1 MSVQFWKRRTTLNV
15 MPTREG
21 AEPDRPDPDALLRQ
35 VQAEARTAQRG
46 QLKIFLG
53 YASGVGKSF
62 RLFDEGRRRHA
73 RGEDV
78 VIGARQSEVPDEVA
92 EVIRGIEAIPT
103 RIVAGIPVIDVE
115 AVLRRHPA
123 VCLIDGL
130 AYDNPPGSRHRQRY
144 EDVQEIVEHGISVL
158 TSINLE
164 YVDEQQEFVRAVTG
178 AAPTDTVPQ
187 SFIASADEVVV
198 VDAPPETVLEE
209 RDGEGLTLHARLAQ
223 QLSQLR
229 ERALLLTADVVD
241 RQLEAYLELHG
252 IESSWGTQERIL
264 VCMTPRADAT
274 AMLASGRRNADR
286 FHGELFAI
294 YVNQP
299 NLAPQDRIANERNVK
314 VARAERARV
323 DVLDGKDPVAT
334 ILEYA
339 REHGITQL
347 FVGHNLRR
355 DWRARLRGSP
365 LDRLIEGA
373 EGLDVRV
380 FPHRT

>member
-1 MSVQFWKRRTTLNV
+1 

-21 AEPDRPDPDALLRQ
+21 GEPDRPDPDTLLRK
-35 VQAEARTAQRG
+35 VQAEARAAQRG

-78 VIGARQSEVPDEVA
+78 VIGALQPDVA
-92 EVIRGIEAIPT
+92 DDVTEVIRGIDVIPT
-103 RIVAGIPVIDVE
+103 TIVGGIPVIDVA
-115 AVLRRHPA
+115 AVLRRHPS

-130 AYDNPPGSRHRQRY
+130 AYDNPPGSRHRKRY

-178 AAPTDTVPQ
+178 AAPAETVPQ
-187 SFIASADEVVV
+187 SFVGSADEVVV

-209 RDGEGLTLHARLAQ
+209 LDGEGLTLHARLAQ

-286 FHGELFAI
+286 FRGELFAI

-299 NLAPQDRIANERNVK
+299 NLTPHDRIANERNIR
-314 VARAERARV
+314 VARAERAHV
-323 DVLDGKDPVAT
+323 DVLDGKEPVAT

-339 REHGITQL
+339 RARGITQL

-365 LDRLIEGA
+365 LDRLIENA
-373 EGLDVRV
+373 EGIDVRV
-380 FPHRT
+380 FPHRS

>member
-1 MSVQFWKRRTTLNV
+1 MGRAWDYPQGVSPHERD
-15 MPTREG
+15 E
-21 AEPDRPDPDALLRQ
+21 ADRPDAELLLRQ
-35 VQAEARTAQRG
+35 LQAEARAARRG

-62 RLFDEGRRRHA
+62 KLFDEGRRRYQ

-78 VIGARQSEVPDEVA
+78 VVAATQPEIEADIA
-92 EVIRGIEAIPT
+92 EVMEKLAVIPT
-103 RIVAGIPVIDVE
+103 RIEGGIPVIDVP

-123 VCLIDGL
+123 VCLVDGL
-130 AYDNPPGSRHRQRY
+130 AYDNPPGSRHHRRY
-144 EDVQEIVEHGISVL
+144 EDVQEILEHGISVL

-164 YVDEQQEFVRAVTG
+164 YIDEQQAFVRNVAGAV
-178 AAPTDTVPQ
+178 PTDTVPQ
-187 SFIASADEVVV
+187 SFVVSADDVVV
-198 VDAPPETVLEE
+198 VDAPAETVLSE
-209 RDGEGLTLHARLAQ
+209 RDHDGLILQAPLAQ
-223 QLSQLR
+223 QLSELR

-286 FHGELFAI
+286 FRGELFAI

-299 NLAPQDRIANERNVK
+299 NLSPQDRIANERNIK

-323 DVLDGKDPVAT
+323 DTLDGKDAVAM

-373 EGLDVRV
+373 EGMDVRV
-380 FPHRT
+380 FPHRS

>member
-1 MSVQFWKRRTTLNV
+1 
-15 MPTREG
+15 MPNREG
-21 AEPDRPDPDALLRQ
+21 SAPDRPDPDALLRQ
-35 VQAEARTAQRG
+35 VQAEARAAQRG

-62 RLFDEGRRRHA
+62 KLFDEGRRRHA

-78 VIGARQSEVPDEVA
+78 VIGALQPDVPDDVTEI
-92 EVIRGIEAIPT
+92 IRGIDVIPT
-103 RIVAGIPVIDVE
+103 QVVGGTPVIDVA

-130 AYDNPPGSRHRQRY
+130 AYDNPPGSRHRKRH

-164 YVDEQQEFVRAVTG
+164 YVDEQQAFVRAVTG
-178 AAPTDTVPQ
+178 AAPTETVPQ
-187 SFIASADEVVV
+187 SFLGSADEVVV

-252 IESSWGTQERIL
+252 IEASWGTQERIL

-286 FHGELFAI
+286 FRGELFAI

-299 NLAPQDRIANERNVK
+299 NLTPQDRIANERNLR
-314 VARAERARV
+314 VARAERAHV
-323 DVLDGKDPVAT
+323 EVLDGKEPIAT

-339 REHGITQL
+339 RARGITQL

-365 LDRLIEGA
+365 LDRLIEQA
-373 EGLDVRV
+373 EGIDVRV
-380 FPHRT
+380 FPHRS

>member
-1 MSVQFWKRRTTLNV
+1 
-15 MPTREG
+15 MPIREG
-21 AEPDRPDPDALLRQ
+21 FEPDRPDPDALLRQ
-35 VQAEARTAQRG
+35 VQAEARAAGRG

-62 RLFDEGRRRHA
+62 KLFDEGRRRHA

-78 VIGARQSEVPDEVA
+78 VIAALQSVIPDDVA
-92 EVIRGIEAIPT
+92 EVIGGIEVIPAH
-103 RIVAGIPVIDVE
+103 IVDGVRVVDVA

-130 AYDNPPGSRHRQRY
+130 AYDNPPGSRHPKRH
-144 EDVQEIVEHGISVL
+144 EDVQEIVDRGISVL

-164 YVDEQQEFVRAVTG
+164 YIDEQQEFVRAVTG
-178 AAPTDTVPQ
+178 EVPTETVPQ

-198 VDAPPETVLEE
+198 VDAPPDTVLEE

-223 QLSQLR
+223 QLSLLR

-241 RQLEAYLELHG
+241 GQLEAYLALHG

-264 VCMTPRADAT
+264 ICMTPRADAT

-286 FHGELFAI
+286 FHGELFAV

-299 NLAPQDRIANERNVK
+299 GLTPQDRIANERNIR
-314 VARAERARV
+314 VARAERAHV

-334 ILEYA
+334 ILKYA

-365 LDRLIEGA
+365 LDRLIDGA
-373 EGLDVRV
+373 EGMDVRV

>member
-1 MSVQFWKRRTTLNV
+1 
-15 MPTREG
+15 MPPRERHE
-21 AEPDRPDPDALLRQ
+21 AERPDPEALLRQ
-35 VQAEARTAQRG
+35 VQAEARAAERG

-62 RLFDEGRRRHA
+62 KLSDEGRRRRA

-78 VIGARQSEVPDEVA
+78 VIAGIQPEVSAEVA
-92 EVIRGIEAIPT
+92 DVIRGIDVVPMRLVDDVPI
-103 RIVAGIPVIDVE
+103 IDVP
-115 AVLRRHPA
+115 AVIRRHPA

-130 AYDNPPGSRHRQRY
+130 AYDNPPGSRHRKRY
-144 EDVQEIVEHGISVL
+144 EDVQEILEHGISVL

-164 YVDEQQEFVRAVTG
+164 YIEEQQEFVRSVTG
-178 AAPTDTVPQ
+178 AVPTETVPQ
-187 SFIASADEVVV
+187 TFVALADEVVV
-198 VDAPPETVLEE
+198 VDAPPETALSE
-209 RDGEGLTLHARLAQ
+209 RNHDGLILRARLAQ

-241 RQLEAYLELHG
+241 RQLENYIELHG
-252 IESSWGTQERIL
+252 IESSWGTRERIL

-274 AMLASGRRNADR
+274 VMLASGRRNADR

-299 NLAPQDRIANERNVK
+299 NLTPQDVIANERNIK
-314 VARAERARV
+314 VACAERAHV

-355 DWRARLRGSP
+355 DWRARLSGSP
-365 LDRLIEGA
+365 LDRLIAGA
-373 EGLDVRV
+373 EGIDVRV

>member
-1 MSVQFWKRRTTLNV
+1 
-15 MPTREG
+15 MPTRESSV
-21 AEPDRPDPDALLRQ
+21 PDRPNPDVLLRQ
-35 VQAEARTAQRG
+35 VQAEARAAQRG

-62 RLFDEGRRRHA
+62 KLFDEGRRRHA

-78 VIGARQSEVPDEVA
+78 VIGALQPEISDDVV
-92 EVIRGIEAIPT
+92 EVIRGIEVIPT
-103 RIVAGIPVIDVE
+103 HIVDGIPIIDV
-115 AVLRRHPA
+115 ASVLRRRPA

-130 AYDNPPGSRHRQRY
+130 AYDNPPASRHRKRY

-164 YVDEQQEFVRAVTG
+164 YVDEQQEFVRTVTG
-178 AAPTDTVPQ
+178 AVPTDTVPQ
-187 SFIASADEVVV
+187 SFIGSADEVVV
-198 VDAPPETVLEE
+198 VDAPPQTVLEE
-209 RDGEGLTLHARLAQ
+209 WDGEGLTLHARLAL

-241 RQLEAYLELHG
+241 RQLESYLKLHG

-294 YVNQP
+294 YVNQA
-299 NLAPQDRIANERNVK
+299 NLTPQDRIANERNIK
-314 VARAERARV
+314 IAHAERAHI

-334 ILEYA
+334 ILDYA
-339 REHGITQL
+339 RGRGITQL

-355 DWRARLRGSP
+355 DWTARLTGSP

-373 EGLDVRV
+373 EGMDVRV

>member
-1 MSVQFWKRRTTLNV
+1 
-15 MPTREG
+15 
-21 AEPDRPDPDALLRQ
+21 
-35 VQAEARTAQRG
+35 
-46 QLKIFLG
+46 
-53 YASGVGKSF
+53 
-62 RLFDEGRRRHA
+62 
-73 RGEDV
+73 
-78 VIGARQSEVPDEVA
+78 
-92 EVIRGIEAIPT
+92 
-103 RIVAGIPVIDVE
+103 
-115 AVLRRHPA
+115 
-123 VCLIDGL
+123 
-130 AYDNPPGSRHRQRY
+130 
-144 EDVQEIVEHGISVL
+144 
-158 TSINLE
+158 
-164 YVDEQQEFVRAVTG
+164 
-178 AAPTDTVPQ
+178 
-187 SFIASADEVVV
+187 
-198 VDAPPETVLEE
+198 
-209 RDGEGLTLHARLAQ
+209 LAQ

-252 IESSWGTQERIL
+252 IEASWGTQERIL

-299 NLAPQDRIANERNVK
+299 NLSPQDRIANERNIK
-314 VARAERARV
+314 VARAERARI

-339 REHGITQL
+339 RGHGITQL

-373 EGLDVRV
+373 EGMDVRV
-380 FPHRT
+380 FPHRA

>member
-1 MSVQFWKRRTTLNV
+1 
-15 MPTREG
+15 MPSREG
-21 AEPDRPDPDALLRQ
+21 CEPTRPDPDTLLRR
-35 VQAEARTAQRG
+35 VQAEVRAAQRG

-62 RLFDEGRRRHA
+62 TLFDEGRRRHA

-78 VIGARQSEVPDEVA
+78 VIGALHPDVPDDVA
-92 EVIRGIEAIPT
+92 VAIRGIEVIPT
-103 RIVAGIPVIDVE
+103 AIVDGVPVMDVA

-130 AYDNPPGSRHRQRY
+130 AYDNPPGSRHRQRC
-144 EDVQEIVEHGISVL
+144 EDVQEILEHGISVL

-164 YVDEQQEFVRAVTG
+164 YIEEQREFVESVTG
-178 AAPTDTVPQ
+178 AVPTDTVPQ
-187 SFIASADEVVV
+187 GFIVSADEVVV
-198 VDAPPETVLEE
+198 VDAPPDTVLSE
-209 RDGEGLTLHARLAQ
+209 RDHDGLILRARLAQ
-223 QLSQLR
+223 QLSELR
-229 ERALLLTADVVD
+229 ERALLLTADVVE

-252 IESSWGTQERIL
+252 IESSWGTLERIL

-286 FHGELFAI
+286 FHGELLAI
-294 YVNQP
+294 YVHQP
-299 NLAPQDRIANERNVK
+299 NLTPQDRIANERNIK

-323 DVLDGKDPVAT
+323 DVVEGKDPVAT
-334 ILEYA
+334 ILAYA

-373 EGLDVRV
+373 EGIDVRV
-380 FPHRT
+380 FPHRA

>member
-1 MSVQFWKRRTTLNV
+1 
-15 MPTREG
+15 MPGRD
-21 AEPDRPDPDALLRQ
+21 ASEPDRPDPDALLRQ
-35 VQAEARTAQRG
+35 VQAEARAAERG

-62 RLFDEGRRRHA
+62 TLFDEGRRRHA
-73 RGEDV
+73 RGQDV
-78 VIGARQSEVPDEVA
+78 VIGALQSDVPAEIA
-92 EVIRGIEAIPT
+92 EVIRGLEVIPT
-103 RIVAGIPVIDVE
+103 HLIDGIPVMDVA

-130 AYDNPPGSRHRQRY
+130 AYDNPPGSRHRKRY

-164 YVDEQQEFVRAVTG
+164 YVDEQQDFVRSVTG
-178 AAPTDTVPQ
+178 AAPADTVPQ
-187 SFIASADEVVV
+187 SFVASADEVVV

-209 RDGEGLTLHARLAQ
+209 RDGQGLTLHARLAQ

-252 IESSWGTQERIL
+252 IETSWGTQERIL

-286 FHGELFAI
+286 FRGELFAL

-299 NLAPQDRIANERNVK
+299 NLAPQDRIANERNLK
-314 VARAERARV
+314 VARAERARI

-339 REHGITQL
+339 REQRITQL

-355 DWRARLRGSP
+355 DWRARFRGSP

-373 EGLDVRV
+373 DGMDVRV

>member
-1 MSVQFWKRRTTLNV
+1 
-15 MPTREG
+15 
-21 AEPDRPDPDALLRQ
+21 
-35 VQAEARTAQRG
+35 
-46 QLKIFLG
+46 LKIFLG

-62 RLFDEGRRRHA
+62 KLFDEGRRRHA

-78 VIGARQSEVPDEVA
+78 VIGALQPDVPDDVT
-92 EVIRGIEAIPT
+92 EVIHGIDVIPT
-103 RIVAGIPVIDVE
+103 QVVGGVPVIDVA
-115 AVLRRHPA
+115 AVLRRRPA

-130 AYDNPPGSRHRQRY
+130 AYDNPPGSRHRRRY

-164 YVDEQQEFVRAVTG
+164 YIDEQQEFVRAVTG
-178 AAPTDTVPQ
+178 AAPTETVPQ
-187 SFIASADEVVV
+187 SFVGSADEVVV

-209 RDGEGLTLHARLAQ
+209 RDGEGVTLHARLAQ

-252 IESSWGTQERIL
+252 IEASWGTQERIL

-286 FHGELFAI
+286 FRGELFAI

-299 NLAPQDRIANERNVK
+299 NLTPQDRIANERNIR
-314 VARAERARV
+314 VARAERALV
-323 DVLDGKDPVAT
+323 DVLDGEEPIAT

-339 REHGITQL
+339 RARGITQL

-365 LDRLIEGA
+365 LDRLIEHA
-373 EGLDVRV
+373 EGIDVRV
-380 FPHRT
+380 FPHRS

>member
-1 MSVQFWKRRTTLNV
+1 MT
-15 MPTREG
+15 
-21 AEPDRPDPDALLRQ
+21 RPDPDALLRQ
-35 VQAEARTAQRG
+35 VQAEARAAQRG
-46 QLKIFLG
+46 ELKIFVG

-62 RLFDEGRRRHA
+62 TLFDEGRRRHK

-78 VIGARQSEVPDEVA
+78 VIAAMQPEVGQDVA
-92 EVIRGIEAIPT
+92 AAAQGIEVIPT
-103 RIVAGIPVIDVE
+103 GNVAGVPVIDLP
-115 AVLRRHPA
+115 AVLRRHPG

-130 AYDNPPGSRHRQRY
+130 AYDNPTGSRHRRRY

-164 YVDEQQEFVRAVTG
+164 YIAEQQEFVRAVTG
-178 AAPTDTVPQ
+178 AAPADTVPQ
-187 SFIASADEVVV
+187 SFVVSADEVVV
-198 VDAPPETVLEE
+198 VDAPPEMVIEE
-209 RDGEGLTLHARLAQ
+209 RNGDGVALHARLAQ

-241 RQLEAYLELHG
+241 RHLEAYLELHG

-299 NLAPQDRIANERNVK
+299 SLSPQDKIANERNIK
-314 VARAERARV
+314 VARAERAQV
-323 DVLDGKDPVAT
+323 DVLDGKNPVAT
-334 ILEYA
+334 ILHYA
-339 REHGITQL
+339 RERGITQL

-355 DWRARLRGSP
+355 GWRSRWQGSP
-365 LDRLIEGA
+365 LDRLIHGA
-373 EGLDVRV
+373 EGIDVRV
-380 FPHRT
+380 FPHR

>member
-1 MSVQFWKRRTTLNV
+1 MASHERDH
-15 MPTREG
+15 
-21 AEPDRPDPDALLRQ
+21 PDRPDAEVLLRK
-35 VQAEARTAQRG
+35 VQAEARAAQRG

-53 YASGVGKSF
+53 YTSGVGKSF
-62 RLFDEGRRRHA
+62 TLFDEGRRRRL

-78 VIGARQSEVPDEVA
+78 VVVAMQPEMGDEVTEIVQGL
-92 EVIRGIEAIPT
+92 EVLPT
-103 RIVAGIPVIDVE
+103 ENRAGVPVIDVP
-115 AVLRRHPA
+115 AVLQRHPA
-123 VCLIDGL
+123 VCLVDGL
-130 AYDNPPGSRHRQRY
+130 AYDNPPGSRHGKRY
-144 EDVQEIVEHGISVL
+144 EDVEEIVERGISVM
-158 TSINLE
+158 TSINLG
-164 YVDEQQEFVRAVTG
+164 YIAEQQEFVRSITG
-178 AAPTDTVPQ
+178 NAPADTVPQ
-187 SFIASADEVVV
+187 SFIVSADEVVV
-198 VDAPPETVLEE
+198 VDAPPDTVLEE
-209 RDGEGLTLHARLAQ
+209 REQGATLRPRLAL

-274 AMLASGRRNADR
+274 VMLASGRRNADR

-299 NLAPQDRIANERNVK
+299 NLTPHDRDANERNLK
-314 VARAERARV
+314 VARAERAHV
-323 DVLDGKDPVAT
+323 ELLDGKDPVDT

-339 REHGITQL
+339 REQGITQL

-373 EGLDVRV
+373 EGIDVRV
-380 FPHRT
+380 FPHRS

>member
-1 MSVQFWKRRTTLNV
+1 
-15 MPTREG
+15 MPSRESAAPG
-21 AEPDRPDPDALLRQ
+21 RPDPDALLRQ
-35 VQAEARTAQRG
+35 VQAEARAARRG

-62 RLFDEGRRRHA
+62 KLFDEGRRRHA

-78 VIGARQSEVPDEVA
+78 VIGALQSEVPDDIA
-92 EVIRGIEAIPT
+92 EVIRGLEVIPT
-103 RIVAGIPVIDVE
+103 HIVGGLPVMDVE

-130 AYDNPPGSRHRQRY
+130 AYDNPPGSRHFKRY
-144 EDVQEIVEHGISVL
+144 EDVQEIVERGISVL

-164 YVDEQQEFVRAVTG
+164 YVEEQQEFVRAVTG
-178 AAPTDTVPQ
+178 AAPTETVPQ
-187 SFIASADEVVV
+187 SFVASADEVVV

-299 NLAPQDRIANERNVK
+299 NLTPQDRIAHERNVR

-339 REHGITQL
+339 RDHRITQL

-373 EGLDVRV
+373 EGIDVRV

>member
-1 MSVQFWKRRTTLNV
+1 
-15 MPTREG
+15 MPIREG
-21 AEPDRPDPDALLRQ
+21 SEPDRPDPDALLRQ
-35 VQAEARTAQRG
+35 VQAEARAAQRG

-62 RLFDEGRRRHA
+62 KLFDEGRRRHA

-78 VIGARQSEVPDEVA
+78 VVAALQPDVPDDIT
-92 EVIRGIEAIPT
+92 EVIRGIDVIPT
-103 RIVAGIPVIDVE
+103 QVVGGIPVIDVA

-130 AYDNPPGSRHRQRY
+130 AYDNPPGSRHRKRY
-144 EDVQEIVEHGISVL
+144 QDVQEILEHGISVL

-164 YVDEQQEFVRAVTG
+164 YIEEQQEFVRSVTG
-178 AAPTDTVPQ
+178 AVPADTVSQ
-187 SFIASADEVVV
+187 SFVVSADEVVV
-198 VDAPPETVLEE
+198 VDAPAEAVLSE
-209 RDGEGLTLHARLAQ
+209 RDHDGLILRARLAQ
-223 QLSQLR
+223 QLSALR

-252 IESSWGTQERIL
+252 IESTWGTQERVL

-299 NLAPQDRIANERNVK
+299 NLSPQDRVANERNVR
-314 VARAERARV
+314 VARAERAHV
-323 DVLDGKDPVAT
+323 EVLDGTDPVAT

-339 REHGITQL
+339 RDHRITQL
-347 FVGHNLRR
+347 FLGHNLRR

-373 EGLDVRV
+373 EGIDVRV

>member
-1 MSVQFWKRRTTLNV
+1 MSPHDR
-15 MPTREG
+15 P
-21 AEPDRPDPDALLRQ
+21 EPERPDPETLLRQ
-35 VQAEARTAQRG
+35 VQAEARAAQRG

-62 RLFDEGRRRHA
+62 KLFDEGRRRHA

-78 VIGARQSEVPDEVA
+78 IVAATQPEVPTEIADC
-92 EVIRGIEAIPT
+92 IRGIEVVPT
-103 RIVAGIPVIDVE
+103 QTINGVPIIDVP
-115 AVLRRHPA
+115 AVLRRHPG
-123 VCLIDGL
+123 VCLVDGL
-130 AYDNPPGSRHRQRY
+130 SYDNPPGSRHRKRH

-164 YVDEQQEFVRAVTG
+164 YVEEQQEFVRTVTG
-178 AAPTDTVPQ
+178 KVPKDTVPQ
-187 SFIASADEVVV
+187 SFIVSADEVVI
-198 VDAPPETVLEE
+198 VDAPPDTVLEE
-209 RDGEGLTLHARLAQ
+209 RDGDGVTLHARLAE

-241 RQLEAYLELHG
+241 RQLETYLELHG
-252 IESSWGTQERIL
+252 IESSWGTRERIL

-294 YVNQP
+294 YVNQT
-299 NLAPQDRIANERNVK
+299 NLTPHDRVANERNIK
-314 VARAERARV
+314 VARAERAQV
-323 DVLDGKDPVAT
+323 DVLDGTDPVAT

-339 REHGITQL
+339 REYGITQL

-373 EGLDVRV
+373 DGIDVRV

>member
-1 MSVQFWKRRTTLNV
+1 

-21 AEPDRPDPDALLRQ
+21 SEPDRPDPDALLRK
-35 VQAEARTAQRG
+35 VQAEARAALRG

-62 RLFDEGRRRHA
+62 KLFDEGRRRRA

-78 VIGARQSEVPDEVA
+78 VIGAQQHDISDDVA
-92 EVIRGIEAIPT
+92 AVIRGIDVIPT
-103 RIVAGIPVIDVE
+103 LIVDGIPVMDVA
-115 AVLRRHPA
+115 AVLQRHPA

-130 AYDNPPGSRHRQRY
+130 AYENPPNSRHRKRY
-144 EDVQEIVEHGISVL
+144 EDVQEILEHGISVL

-164 YVDEQQEFVRAVTG
+164 YIEEQQEFVRSVTG
-178 AAPTDTVPQ
+178 AVPSDTVPQ
-187 SFIASADEVVV
+187 SFVVSADEVVV
-198 VDAPPETVLEE
+198 VDAPPETVLSE
-209 RDGEGLTLHARLAQ
+209 RNDDGLILRARLAQ
-223 QLSQLR
+223 QLSELR

-274 AMLASGRRNADR
+274 AMLASGRRNANR

-294 YVNQP
+294 YINQP
-299 NLAPQDRIANERNVK
+299 NLTPQDRIANERNLK

-339 REHGITQL
+339 RERGITQL
-347 FVGHNLRR
+347 FVGHNLKRN
-355 DWRARLRGSP
+355 WRARLRGSP

-373 EGLDVRV
+373 DGMDVRV

>member
-1 MSVQFWKRRTTLNV
+1 MSPSSRT
-15 MPTREG
+15 ES
-21 AEPDRPDPDALLRQ
+21 ERPDPEALLRQ
-35 VQAEARTAQRG
+35 VQAEARAAQRG

-62 RLFDEGRRRHA
+62 TLFDEGRRRHA
-73 RGEDV
+73 RGEVVVIAAMQPEVPEDIADV
-78 VIGARQSEVPDEVA
+78 V
-92 EVIRGIEAIPT
+92 RGIEVVPT
-103 RIVAGIPVIDVE
+103 QVIDGVPVIDV
-115 AVLRRHPA
+115 ATVLRRHPG

-130 AYDNPPGSRHRQRY
+130 AYDNPPGSRHRKRY
-144 EDVQEIVEHGISVL
+144 EDVQEIVEHGISVM
-158 TSINLE
+158 TSLNLE
-164 YVDEQQEFVRAVTG
+164 YIEEQQEFVRTVTG
-178 AAPTDTVPQ
+178 DVPQDTVPQ
-187 SFIASADEVVV
+187 SFVVSADEVVV

-209 RDGEGLTLHARLAQ
+209 RDGEGVTLRAQLAE

-241 RQLEAYLELHG
+241 RQLEAYLDLHG

-274 AMLASGRRNADR
+274 TMLASGRRNADR

-299 NLAPQDRIANERNVK
+299 NLSPQDRIANARNIK
-314 VARAERARV
+314 VARAERAQV
-323 DVLDGKDPVAT
+323 DVLDGKDAVAT

-339 REHGITQL
+339 RERGVTQL

-373 EGLDVRV
+373 EGIDVRV